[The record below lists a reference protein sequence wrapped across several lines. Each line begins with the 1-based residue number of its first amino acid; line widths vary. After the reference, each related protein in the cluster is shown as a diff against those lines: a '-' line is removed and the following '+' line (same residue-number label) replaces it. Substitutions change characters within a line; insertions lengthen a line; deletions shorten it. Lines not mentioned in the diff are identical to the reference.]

1 MKKIVSLV
9 IVITMML
16 CMFPVSSL
24 TASATT
30 TEFKGFVDLSEYKDG
45 DIYKDEITEIEYEV
59 IKTAENFKKIDK
71 TENCIFGCPID
82 MEGEPF
88 TNNVFGD
95 GTSIQGII
103 DGNGFSLYNFSVTY
117 GANYGA
123 VGLLAQ
129 SLKGN
134 ATIKNLTIGTPD
146 EPIDYKINGSVA
158 QTAGALVGKIHK
170 DTAANQTVTISNVH
184 VYCNMTFQKA
194 LKTQVN
200 LGGFVGITESGSNA
214 YTLNITDSSF
224 TGSITF
230 ADTAVNSG
238 NSTNVGGL
246 VGSHQMGTLNITNS
260 KNYANIDIT
269 KRTSGSTR
277 AFAGGMVGNANA
289 QASFTNCVNSGD
301 ISSDRFAGGIIGGTY
316 FTSSND
322 YVFNYTNCV
331 NHGDVSSNSGD
342 STEKAAAGGIIGIT
356 EMTTQV
362 IKECGNTGNIS
373 ASRVYSN
380 NELPKLGACGIIG
393 RYYVDNSNTIITDCY
408 STGVILS
415 TVTDSTTMFTPY
427 ALCTGSIKDTS
438 IKLKV
443 TGCVWNMTYND
454 NAVEN
459 GLPTTNLSA
468 DSGNNIQKNIIAK
481 TSTKAYDAYAQ
492 KSSDNTMLRILLVSA
507 TPDLLGETNIVINVY
522 YGDNQG
528 KKFTVPASYIFAL
541 HSVEAAGE
549 MYYAADDAYIFG
561 GVITGIPEN
570 ITITRVEVEY
580 GNDFF
585 WNIPMG
591 D

>member
-9 IVITMML
+9 IIISMML
-16 CMFPVSSL
+16 CMFPISSM
-24 TASATT
+24 TVTATT
-30 TEFKGFVDLSEYKDG
+30 TEFKGIVDLSEYADG
-45 DIYKDEITEIEYEV
+45 DEYIDGDGVKYEV
-59 IKTAENFKKIDK
+59 IKTAENFKKIDRTK
-71 TENCIFGCPID
+71 NCIFACPID
-82 MEGEPF
+82 MGGEPF
-88 TNNVFGD
+88 TNNIFGD

-103 DGNGFSLYNFSVTY
+103 DGNGFSLYNFSATY
-117 GANYGA
+117 GSGYGA

-134 ATIKNLTIGTPD
+134 ATIKNLTIGTPT
-146 EPIDYKINGSVA
+146 ERIEYIINGSVA

-184 VYCNMTFQKA
+184 VYCNMTFQK
-194 LKTQVN
+194 KISNQVN

-238 NSTNVGGL
+238 NGTNVGGL

-269 KRTSGSTR
+269 KRTSGTAR
-277 AFAGGMVGNANA
+277 AYAGGMVGNANS

-322 YVFNYTNCV
+322 YDFNYTNCV
-331 NHGDVSSNSGD
+331 NHGNISSNSGD

-356 EMTTQV
+356 EMTTQK
-362 IKECGNTGNIS
+362 IQNCGNTGNLS

-393 RYYVDNSNTIITDCY
+393 RYYLNNSNTVISDCY

-415 TVTDSTTMFTPY
+415 TVADETVTFTPY
-427 ALCTGSIKDTS
+427 AIFTGSVAS
-438 IKLKV
+438 GIKLKV
-443 TGCVWNMTYND
+443 TGCVWNMTFN
-454 NAVEN
+454 NNTVKN
-459 GLPTTNLSA
+459 GLPTTNLTV
-468 DSGNNIQKNIIAK
+468 DSGNNTQKNIIAK
-481 TSTKAYDAYAQ
+481 KSTALYDAYAQ
-492 KSSDNTMLRILLVSA
+492 KSIDNTKLRILLVSA
-507 TPDLLGETNIVINVY
+507 TPELTDKTDIVINVY
-522 YGDNQG
+522 YGENQG
-528 KKFTVPASYIFAL
+528 KKFTVPANYIFAL
-541 HSVEAAGE
+541 HSVEAAGD
-549 MYYAADDAYIFG
+549 MYYAVGDAYIFG

-570 ITITRVEVEY
+570 INITRVEVEF
-580 GNDFF
+580 GNGFE
-585 WNIPMG
+585 WNIPMEG
-591 D
+591 